1 MHSLARA
8 CAGLLSPQQQE
19 EWNHFH
25 AATWL
30 SKAVRAAV
38 RFAPWTLKGLAR
50 ISETRIGGRVLYN
63 TVLKGLVSKSLMPS
77 LPLQIFAF
85 ACAPSTT

>member
-1 MHSLARA
+1 MSPC
-8 CAGLLSPQQQE
+8 CADLLTPQQQE

-50 ISETRIGGRVLYN
+50 VSETRIGGRALYN
-63 TVLKGLVSKSLMPS
+63 SVLKGLVSKSLKPF
-77 LPLQIFAF
+77 LVVHLWAV
-85 ACAPSTT
+85 AHAWTRL